1 MDALSPQQVVVIGCG
16 PAGCAVVTILKE
28 AAAPAYLVAVDDNE
42 EMLGKAEAD
51 LKILARPGEKL
62 DSGIDFNKYTA
73 VFFALEP
80 SEGSSLTY
88 AQALASAIP
97 VHNLYTM
104 GFVIKPSGGWKE
116 DEQTIYGSFE
126 GAALVDEGWVLQVR
140 KGNDPEYAMR
150 ISLNFTAHMLK
161 VLAESFRGGKLNAV
175 ALRNATAGRVS
186 SFAATS
192 TSQPES
198 LYGMTMSKIEK
209 IKVKSM
215 LFFIPEDTDKVLV
228 RRIFLMLA
236 CGIPANAEIQ
246 AVHTKGVEPFRILA
260 MLSV

>member
-1 MDALSPQQVVVIGCG
+1 MDTLSSQQVIIIGCG

-51 LKILARPGEKL
+51 QKILVKPGEKL
-62 DSGIDFNKYTA
+62 ESGIDFNKYTA

-88 AQALASAIP
+88 AQALSSAIP

-116 DEQTIYGSFE
+116 EEQTIYGSFE
-126 GAALVDEGWVLQVR
+126 GAALIDEGWVLQVR

-150 ISLNFTAHMLK
+150 ISLNFTAHMLR
-161 VLAESFRGGKLNAV
+161 VLAESFNEGKLNAL
-175 ALRNATAGRVS
+175 ALRSATAGRVS
-186 SFAATS
+186 SFAATP
-192 TSQPES
+192 TSQPET
-198 LYGMTMSKIEK
+198 LYGMTMSMIDKR
-209 IKVKSM
+209 KVKSM
-215 LFFIPEDTDKVLV
+215 LFFIPEDTEKVQA

-236 CGIPANAEIQ
+236 CGIPPTAEIQ
-246 AVHTKGVEPFRILA
+246 AIHTKGVEPFRILA
-260 MLSV
+260 MLST